1 LGIGEE
7 TGNEAEV
14 VADWADF
21 IGDFEG
27 FLVSCGE
34 VRIAGIAI

>member
-7 TGNEAEV
+7 TGNEAEIQ
-14 VADWADF
+14 ANWAVF

-27 FLVSCGE
+27 FLVSWAE
-34 VRIAGIAI
+34 VRIAAIAI